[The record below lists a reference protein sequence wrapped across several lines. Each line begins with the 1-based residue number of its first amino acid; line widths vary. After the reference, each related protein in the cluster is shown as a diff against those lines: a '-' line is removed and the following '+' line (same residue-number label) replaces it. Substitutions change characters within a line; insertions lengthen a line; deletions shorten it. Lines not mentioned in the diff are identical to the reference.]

1 MKETLFKVTR
11 DWIIDNKTPAGAWT
25 RYQIQALGLHWPP
38 ASGWIDEI
46 EESLITSFQA
56 REFEAG
62 KHIKSAVKGSDR
74 KKIMVRVKRLNKH
87 QLNQLGEFLDSI
99 SC

>member
-1 MKETLFKVTR
+1 MKMFGWKIERVCYPKSRVY
-11 DWIIDNKTPAGAWT
+11 NKKLWSVMFRSPAG
-25 RYQIQALGLHWPP
+25 
-38 ASGWIDEI
+38 GWIDEL
-46 EESLITSFQA
+46 EGLLITGFQA